1 MCFDCYS
8 GTLPFKTSFL
18 FRYLCRRDMKNDTS
32 QRIHQILKQYWGYD
46 SFRPMQEDI
55 VLSVL
60 EGRDTLAL
68 LPTGGGKSVCF
79 QVPAIAL
86 GGLCLVVSPLIALMK
101 DQVAHLRERD
111 IKAVAIYSGMNSSE
125 IEDALSAAL
134 FDPECRFLYVSPER
148 LMTNAFRQN
157 FARMP
162 VRMIAVDEAHC
173 ISQWGYDFRPP
184 YLEIAQ
190 VRKIFPKAPVL
201 ALTATATPEV
211 VSDIQMR
218 LGFPSENV
226 FRKSFKRENLTYFV
240 VEEEDKYGRLLRI
253 ANRYPGTGIV
263 YVRNRRKT
271 AEVAEFLTRH
281 GVPSECY
288 HAGMDAKLRDRRQN
302 DWMAGRIRVMVATN
316 AFGMGIDKPDV
327 RFVAHLDLPD
337 TLEAYFQEAGRGGR
351 DGLSS
356 VAVLLYDEYDLRQ
369 LKRNFTL
376 AFPPLEKVREVYR
389 QLCQHYYI
397 KMGEGQ
403 NTLHPFHLAERA
415 HEAKMDVVQYFNALQ
430 LLEKAGVIVLSE
442 HLREKSQ
449 IRFNYEGDQ
458 LLRYENAHEEEA
470 EFIKLLLR
478 SYEGVF
484 SRYANIDEHQL
495 AERCSLTDEEV
506 VERLHRLSKAGVLSY
521 HPQSAVPLL
530 VFVQDRIDERY
541 LYFEP
546 QVYAERKR
554 KAEERMLAVKH
565 YVTSSNICR
574 SQLLL
579 NYFGETDSTPCGG
592 CDVCLRRKKF
602 SAPAAA
608 EAIARR
614 TRELAAAGITDRK
627 QLFETLALEF
637 DEGEVAD
644 TLRRM
649 ADVGML

>member
-1 MCFDCYS
+1 ME
-8 GTLPFKTSFL
+8 
-18 FRYLCRRDMKNDTS
+18 NDIS
-32 QRIHQILKQYWGYD
+32 ARLHEILKTYWGYD
-46 SFRPMQEDI
+46 RFRPMQEDI

-68 LPTGGGKSVCF
+68 LPTGGGKSICF

-111 IKAVAIYSGMNSSE
+111 IKAVAIFSGMNSSE

-148 LMTNAFRQN
+148 LMTNTFRQN
-157 FARMP
+157 FSRMP
-162 VRMIAVDEAHC
+162 IRMIAVDEAHC

-190 VRKIFPKAPVL
+190 IRKFFPKAPVL

-211 VSDIQMR
+211 VHDIQAR

-253 ANRYPGTGIV
+253 AKRYPGTGIV

-271 AEVAEFLTRH
+271 AEVAEFLTKH
-281 GVPSECY
+281 GVPSDCY
-288 HAGMDAKLRDRRQN
+288 HAGMDAKARDKRQN
-302 DWMAGRIRVMVATN
+302 DWMAGRTRVMVATN

-337 TLEAYFQEAGRGGR
+337 SLEAYFQEAGRGGR
-351 DGLSS
+351 DGQPSA
-356 VAVLLYDEYDLRQ
+356 AVLLYDEYDLRQ

-397 KMGEGQ
+397 RMGEGQ
-403 NTLHPFHLAERA
+403 NTLHPFHLAEHA
-415 HEAKMDVVQYFNALQ
+415 HEMKMDVVQYFNALQ
-430 LLEKAGVIVLSE
+430 LLEKAGLIVLSE

-449 IRFNYEGDQ
+449 IRFLLNGDS
-458 LLRYENAHEEEA
+458 LLRYEDEHADEA
-470 EFIKLLLR
+470 EFIRLLLR

-484 SRYANIDEHQL
+484 SHYANIDERQL
-495 AERCSLTDEEV
+495 AERCSLPDEEV
-506 VERLHRLSKAGVLSY
+506 VERLRHLKAAGVLSY
-521 HPQSAVPLL
+521 HPQSAIPLL
-530 VFVQDRIDERY
+530 VFVQNRIEERY
-541 LYFEP
+541 IYIDP
-546 QVYAERKR
+546 QVYDVRKR
-554 KAEERMLAVKH
+554 KAEERMQAVRR
-565 YVTSSNICR
+565 YVTARDVCR

-579 NYFGETDSTPCGG
+579 SYFGETDSPPCGG
-592 CDVCLRRKKF
+592 CDVCLRRKK
-602 SAPAAA
+602 SAAPAAT
-608 EAIARR
+608 EAIAHR
-614 TRELAAAGITDRK
+614 TRELTKAGVTDKK

-644 TLRRM
+644 MLRRL
-649 ADVGML
+649 ADAGML